1 MVLKLALLR
10 ALATLTPIFV
20 SNSPYSM
27 LVQPQMS
34 VPYAISRFYPLPEE
48 TLLKAYSTGNAYLS
62 EGKFNEAL
70 LEFNRAAEL
79 APKSPDVYISRG
91 IALEKIDRWQ
101 DAINDYRKANQLLKA
116 FSFSKDDATA
126 ISNIA
131 NAETGLGHWDQALK
145 HFTRASE
152 LQSGFLAPQIGRA
165 LVLYQLG
172 QKDEAFSFFS
182 NLIDDYPAFPDG
194 LAAFAVMSF
203 DQQKPNN
210 NVNTDMKEAW
220 KTALEIDKR
229 YLDVDWVR
237 TIRRW
242 PPKLCDQL
250 ELFLKSSPLS
260 KV

>member
-1 MVLKLALLR
+1 MTIKLALVR
-10 ALATLTPIFV
+10 ALTSLAPLLI
-20 SNSPYSM
+20 SNSPYSTPI
-27 LVQPQMS
+27 QPQMS

-70 LEFNRAAEL
+70 FEFNRAAEL
-79 APKSPDVYISRG
+79 APKSPDVFIARG
-91 IALEKIDRWQ
+91 IALEKVDRWQ
-101 DAINDYRKANQLLKA
+101 DAINDYRTANQLLKT
-116 FSFSKDDATA
+116 FPFSKDDATA

-131 NAETGLGHWDQALK
+131 NAETGLGQWDLALK
-145 HFTRASE
+145 DFTRAAE

-165 LVLYQLG
+165 LVLYQLNR
-172 QKDEAFSFFS
+172 KDEALSFFS
-182 NLIDDYPAFPDG
+182 NLADDYPAFPDG

-203 DQQKPNN
+203 DPQNPNN
-210 NVNTDMKEAW
+210 NANNSEIKEAW
-220 KTALEIDKR
+220 KTALEIDSR
-229 YLDVDWVR
+229 YLDLDWVR

-250 ELFLKSSPLS
+250 QLFLKSPVS